1 MTRLHRAQIFVRPH
15 TPQSTFTKALIAEY
29 AFAPTPPSPPPSPL
43 SPLSS
48 PLPKIPSPPLLLPPL
63 HTSPTYAHAPLGY
76 RAAIKRLCLIALAFR
91 FEVGESSTAAAGQ
104 TGHTLARRVD
114 YGFIDTLDASIQDS
128 EGRVM
133 TGVEEISKRAWSR
146 SEDRSTTLE
155 ALIRAQEARTTALE
169 AHIRAL
175 KKDVSVLQRQWI
187 NDGDRLT
194 MHIQHKHDRHRE
206 LERTRD
212 AEHQDELADA
222 GSSLARS
229 VADAVAEHEANKNS
243 RNEDDSHES

>member
-76 RAAIKRLCLIALAFR
+76 RAA
-91 FEVGESSTAAAGQ
+91 
-104 TGHTLARRVD
+104 
-114 YGFIDTLDASIQDS
+114 
-128 EGRVM
+128 M
-133 TGVEEISKRAWSR
+133 AWSR

-155 ALIRAQEARTTALE
+155 ALIRAQEARTTTLE

-187 NDGDRLT
+187 NDRDRLT
-194 MHIQHKHDRHRE
+194 MHIQHEHDRHRE